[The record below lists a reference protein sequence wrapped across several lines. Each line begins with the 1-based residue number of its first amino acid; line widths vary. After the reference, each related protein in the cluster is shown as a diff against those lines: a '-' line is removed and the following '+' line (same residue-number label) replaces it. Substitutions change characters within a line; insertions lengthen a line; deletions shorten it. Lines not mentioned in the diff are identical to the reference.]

1 MAKQSAG
8 YMGGFS
14 GKLGTAVGYMW
25 RGKWCMRAHNPYPA
39 NPRTPKQVAHRE
51 MFKQEVQLAAT
62 MRWAIN
68 KSFKEVSYEMGMT
81 PYNLFVHLNQQ
92 AFSLQEGLFTVDYSA
107 LRLSTGPLEEAVYEA
122 PEWAADNVLTVKLG
136 RSVGRWNDYVRL
148 YVHCP
153 EMKVGILTAPVY
165 RNDKRISVMLSSI
178 FLGREVHVY
187 GLVSNDEGLW
197 AETTYVGRLVCD
209 ETAVVSGQWSVAS
222 EQCAEASGQL
232 AVDSEQEDTAIMPSD
247 SASSESQGGD
257 TGGASDGPPLH
268 GR

>member
-1 MAKQSAG
+1 
-8 YMGGFS
+8 MGGFT

-25 RGKWCMRAHNPYPA
+25 RGVWCIRSHNPYPS

-81 PYNLFVHLNQQ
+81 SYNLFVHLNQH
-92 AFSLQEGLFTVDYSA
+92 AFSLNEGVFTVDYSA

-122 PEWAADNVLTVKLG
+122 PVWTADNVLTVNFERGGGKA
-136 RSVGRWNDYVRL
+136 RDYVSL
-148 YVHCP
+148 YIYCP
-153 EMKVGILTAPVY
+153 EKETGILTAPVY
-165 RNDKRISVMLSSI
+165 RNAKKISSMLPSM
-178 FLGREVHVY
+178 FAGREVHVY

-209 ETAVVSGQWSVAS
+209 ETAVVSD
-222 EQCAEASGQL
+222 QCAVVSGQEAL
-232 AVDSEQEDTAIMPSD
+232 T
-247 SASSESQGGD
+247 
-257 TGGASDGPPLH
+257 GASAPSAKVNNQGNNTGEAPSGPPVSERAALP
-268 GR
+268 